1 MNFENELQLGRG
13 IYTTSEIS
21 QILRLPYEK
30 VHRWMKN
37 YWDRELS
44 DAYKKQYS
52 WKVDNSRA
60 FSFHAFVEF
69 YVMMELSEAGVKP
82 MQVMKAHTDLSAM
95 YDSAFPFAQK
105 EVLGKIKTDGKTIY
119 FDTDKGTVSL
129 NGTKQFNL
137 HFIKVFFKNL
147 DFNGGSIANRFWP
160 LGKDKSILIDP
171 ERKFGHPLIN
181 SNNIYPETIYNN
193 YKAGDP
199 IAYLA
204 HVYELT
210 EDQVKHAIEYCE
222 VA

>member
-82 MQVMKAHTDLSAM
+82 KQVMKAHTELSAM
-95 YDSAFPFAQK
+95 YDSAFPFALK
-105 EVLGKIKTDGKTIY
+105 EVLGKIHTDGKTIF

>member
-13 IYTTSEIS
+13 IYTTSE
-21 QILRLPYEK
+21 
-30 VHRWMKN
+30 
-37 YWDRELS
+37 
-44 DAYKKQYS
+44 
-52 WKVDNSRA
+52 
-60 FSFHAFVEF
+60 
-69 YVMMELSEAGVKP
+69 
-82 MQVMKAHTDLSAM
+82 
-95 YDSAFPFAQK
+95 
-105 EVLGKIKTDGKTIY
+105 KIKTDGKTIY

-181 SNNIYPETIYNN
+181 DNNIYPETIYNN

-199 IAYLA
+199 IEYLA

-210 EDQVKHAIEYCE
+210 EDQIKHAIEYCD